1 MKLTGIIL
9 LFAFS
14 FVECYGDR
22 FSASNDE
29 KNKVDIRG
37 SVVSIK
43 RPNDE
48 ALDKKLVAAVMVEGA
63 KEADTGYDK
72 ANIKVTTETKIFARV
87 GEGRRRVAFE
97 ALKVGDRVEARFTGP
112 ALMSY
117 PIQAAASEI
126 TILKK

>member
-1 MKLTGIIL
+1 MKLAGIIL
-9 LFAFS
+9 LFALF
-14 FVECYGDR
+14 FADCP
-22 FSASNDE
+22 SNGSDADTDD
-29 KNKVDIRG
+29 KKKVDIRG

-48 ALDKKLVAAVMVEGA
+48 ALDKKLVAAVLVEGA

-72 ANIKVTTETKIFARV
+72 ANIKVTTETKIFVRE
-87 GEGRRRVAFE
+87 GEGRRPVAFE